1 MDKII
6 LKPWCFIGLDYCLYD
21 IIDKSYIKIIPSN
34 NIQNSNC
41 ILMSFLEYFDCNR
54 IWNSTFN
61 YFKKNYNPKFF
72 DFKSE
77 IIKNSIDDIVIRDF
91 FLEKKELMRNKKII
105 FRISAESFNSELNF
119 IIDDLIKNF
128 DVNPSDIIILD
139 STSFSRGYTRPFYS
153 PIELII
159 KNHFHIYYNLDCRY
173 DVNKILHNSRN
184 KKICFNNFKYSEF
197 RMHSLL
203 SMFSCYENM
212 MELFKDNEVTAYDFK
227 YKTNYREY
235 VEIDKN
241 CIIDVNFPIRY
252 QSELDIDYSS
262 EPDMYKEVFNS
273 LKKSYFSII
282 TETNNNLYNL
292 SNENIPMEDLLSK
305 DRVQISEK
313 TINPFICGNLPF
325 IIENY
330 DFYRALMD
338 VGYDFTYL
346 EIEFGIDYK
355 NNKIEDNFL
364 KIKEFTNTLKNMSI
378 EDIEKI
384 RQKYMNTIINNYNI
398 TVNALNGKLT
408 NNSYE
413 YLKSRLL

>member
-1 MDKII
+1 
-6 LKPWCFIGLDYCLYD
+6 
-21 IIDKSYIKIIPSN
+21 
-34 NIQNSNC
+34 
-41 ILMSFLEYFDCNR
+41 
-54 IWNSTFN
+54 
-61 YFKKNYNPKFF
+61 
-72 DFKSE
+72 
-77 IIKNSIDDIVIRDF
+77 
-91 FLEKKELMRNKKII
+91 
-105 FRISAESFNSELNF
+105 
-119 IIDDLIKNF
+119 
-128 DVNPSDIIILD
+128 
-139 STSFSRGYTRPFYS
+139 
-153 PIELII
+153 
-159 KNHFHIYYNLDCRY
+159 
-173 DVNKILHNSRN
+173 
-184 KKICFNNFKYSEF
+184 
-197 RMHSLL
+197 
-203 SMFSCYENM
+203 
-212 MELFKDNEVTAYDFK
+212 
-227 YKTNYREY
+227 
-235 VEIDKN
+235 
-241 CIIDVNFPIRY
+241 
-252 QSELDIDYSS
+252 
-262 EPDMYKEVFNS
+262 MYKEVFNS